1 MVRMHLKELAFAMA
15 LGTAMVAGA
24 QTPSYPSAAPSAN
37 QPAMATEKAP
47 AAKDSDAARACANVA
62 AADKEACLV
71 KENAKS
77 AAKSGSGATS
87 STTPPKSDSMST
99 TPPKSDTMGTTPSK
113 KDSTSS
119 GSTGTTPK

>member
-24 QTPSYPSAAPSAN
+24 QSPTYPSAAPSAN

-62 AADKEACLV
+62 AADKEACLA
-71 KENAKS
+71 KENAKKS
-77 AAKSGSGATS
+77 AGAASKSGDSATS
-87 STTPPKSDSMST
+87 PTSTPSKSDSMS
-99 TPPKSDTMGTTPSK
+99 STPSK
-113 KDSTSS
+113 SDSTGSS
-119 GSTGTTPK
+119 PTGTTPK